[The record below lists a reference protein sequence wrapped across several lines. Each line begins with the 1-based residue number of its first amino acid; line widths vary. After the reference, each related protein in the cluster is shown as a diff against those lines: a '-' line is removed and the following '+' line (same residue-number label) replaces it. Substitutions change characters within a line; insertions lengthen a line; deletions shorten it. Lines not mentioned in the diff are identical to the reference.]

1 MVVFNNDRVL
11 VDLSP
16 IADSSQGSCE
26 KALFTSAGRV
36 RRDRSHLAGIRDR
49 LLQETRQTRRRPD
62 HSRRWV
68 LSQHVLSLH
77 LSGDA
82 RDKRLLDHD
91 HCHSAHHLVRSKLA
105 QRFQHFPRDH
115 ASVDARHRSL

>member
-1 MVVFNNDRVL
+1 MVVLNNDRVL

-16 IADSSQGSCE
+16 ITVSSQGSCE
-26 KALFTSAGRV
+26 KDLFTAAGRL

-49 LLQETRQTRRRPD
+49 LLQTTRKTRRRPD
-62 HSRRWV
+62 HSRRWI

-77 LSGDA
+77 LPGDA

-91 HCHSAHHLVRSKLA
+91 HRHSAHYLVRTKLA

-115 ASVDARHRSL
+115 APVDARHRSL